1 LEQRNI
7 LMATRL
13 TPTAFARSTNIPG
26 SATGYGLIKGR
37 MIKQDRDFRAEKA
50 DRALVLHEQGISR
63 AAIAGRLCVKPASLN
78 GMLGRA
84 NLRRENNKVGDLVR

>member
-1 LEQRNI
+1 
-7 LMATRL
+7 MATRL
-13 TPTAFARSTNIPG
+13 MPTALAKSPHIPG
-26 SATGYGLIKGR
+26 RATGYGIIEGR

-50 DRALVLHEQGISR
+50 DRALLLHEQGISR

-84 NLRRENNKVGDLVR
+84 KQRRDKACEPT

>member
-1 LEQRNI
+1 
-7 LMATRL
+7 MATRL
-13 TPTAFARSTNIPG
+13 TATVLAKSRNIPG
-26 SATGYGLIKGR
+26 SATGYGLIDGR

-63 AAIAGRLCVKPASLN
+63 ATIAGRLCVKPASLN

-84 NLRRENNKVGDLVR
+84 KQRRDVACERT